1 LAAFLEGNGMKFR
14 RRHFLQLAGAAVAA
28 PAFSRRA
35 SALDYPSRPITLI
48 VPFPPG
54 GGADAIGRIVVER
67 MRASLGQPIVIEIVA
82 GANGSIGTGR
92 AARATPDGY
101 TLLVGLWNTHVANGA
116 LYTLPYDVLKDFEP
130 ISLLASN
137 PELILAKKAMP
148 GSDLKGLIAWL
159 KANPQKASA
168 GTAGVGSPGHVAG
181 IFFQN
186 NTGTRYQFVPY
197 RGGSQAMQD
206 LVAGQIDMMIEPPTT
221 SLPQVRA
228 GLIKAYAVA
237 AQGRLAA
244 APDIPTVDEAGLP
257 GFYMSNWYALF
268 APRGTPKDV
277 ISKLTAAVV
286 DALADPAIRSRLA
299 DQGQE
304 IPPRDLQTPAG
315 LGAYQKSEIDKWWPI
330 IKAAKLKAE

>member
-1 LAAFLEGNGMKFR
+1 
-14 RRHFLQLAGAAVAA
+14 
-28 PAFSRRA
+28 
-35 SALDYPSRPITLI
+35 
-48 VPFPPG
+48 
-54 GGADAIGRIVVER
+54 
-67 MRASLGQPIVIEIVA
+67 
-82 GANGSIGTGR
+82 
-92 AARATPDGY
+92 
-101 TLLVGLWNTHVANGA
+101 
-116 LYTLPYDVLKDFEP
+116 VLKDFEP

-159 KANPQKASA
+159 KANPQKAAA

-186 NTGTRYQFVPY
+186 ITGTRYQFVPY
-197 RGGSQAMQD
+197 RGGSQATQD

-237 AQGRLAA
+237 AQSRLAA
-244 APDIPTVDEAGLP
+244 APEIPTVDEAGLP

-315 LGAYQKSEIDKWWPI
+315 LGAFQKSEIDKWWPI
-330 IKAAKLKAE
+330 IKAANLRAE